1 MNKKSQVKSSRSKK
15 KPNIDKEL
23 TKNVSL
29 KNYSY
34 AILVFFGII
43 LVVLYIF
50 EWVNVKK
57 DERLM
62 NSYLLTSNTIDS
74 KIEDL
79 ASLKQIM
86 QEVPSSY
93 FIYFGYTNDED
104 VYDLEVS
111 LKKVIDK
118 YELSDNF
125 YYFDVTKMKE
135 DNENYI
141 TEINNSLEIDM
152 ERTPAIIYV
161 VDGEIKSSNI
171 LDGVSDTMLKVADLE
186 NLLDIYEYEAVK

>member
-57 DERLM
+57 EERLM

-161 VDGEIKSSNI
+161 VDGEIKCSNI

>member
-29 KNYSY
+29 KNYFY

-57 DERLM
+57 EERLM

-161 VDGEIKSSNI
+161 VDGEIKSSNL

>member
-29 KNYSY
+29 KNYFY

-57 DERLM
+57 EERLM